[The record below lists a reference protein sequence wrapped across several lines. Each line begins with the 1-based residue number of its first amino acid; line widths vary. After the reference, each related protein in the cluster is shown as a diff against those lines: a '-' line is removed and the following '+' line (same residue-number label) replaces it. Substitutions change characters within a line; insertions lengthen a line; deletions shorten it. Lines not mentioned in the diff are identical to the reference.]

1 MSLPKR
7 DEKSLIFAKVM
18 LSVLS
23 NARDSRSMTRKTN
36 RTRLSDEFPSDFDSH
51 DIRRVAQSDLDML
64 PQTFM
69 VFINLF

>member
-7 DEKSLIFAKVM
+7 DEKSLIFANVM
-18 LSVLS
+18 LSIPS
-23 NARDSRSMTRKTN
+23 KAGDSRSVTGKVN

-51 DIRRVAQSDLDML
+51 DFRRVAQSDLDML

-69 VFINLF
+69 AFINLF